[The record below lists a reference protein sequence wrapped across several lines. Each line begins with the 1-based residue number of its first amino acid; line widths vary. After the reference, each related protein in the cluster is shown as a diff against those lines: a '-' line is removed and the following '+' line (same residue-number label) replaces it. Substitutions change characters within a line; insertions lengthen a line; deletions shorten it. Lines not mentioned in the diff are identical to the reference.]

1 MNKAVIMA
9 GGFGT
14 RLRPVT
20 CTTIKPMVP
29 VMNKPMMT
37 HIVEL
42 LKKYGLKD
50 ILSILYFQPEQVTSF
65 FADGSAHGVKMSYV
79 SATEDY
85 GTAGSVGFSRKHLK
99 EPFIVISGD
108 VLTDFD
114 LARAIEYHKEKKAM
128 ITIVLT
134 RVENPLQYGV
144 VITDRDGR
152 ITRFLEKPSWGEVFS
167 DTVNTGIYIIEP
179 EALKYIPEGK
189 EFDFSKDLFPLLLK
203 NKEPIF
209 GYIADGYWKDIGDL
223 SEYLLA
229 HRDVLEGRVDVNI
242 PGTRMNTIGKDVIT
256 GENTVIEDRV
266 DLRGGVVLGKNCL
279 IKRGASI
286 ANSVLGDNCIVET
299 NAKIS
304 GSIIWN
310 DCYVGQNVVIKE
322 AIIGKQCRILNNA
335 YISEGVVVADECHI
349 GESSMLKAN
358 IKIWPHKVVDA
369 GSTLSTSLVWGE
381 KWNKYLFGA
390 SGISGLGNIEITPE
404 FAAKVGAACGAFFGK
419 QANIATSRD
428 SHKTSRLINRALISG
443 ILSCGCNV
451 HDLQVMPP
459 PVSRYQL
466 SANNHKC
473 CIHTR
478 KSAFD
483 PKLIEI
489 KFYDSNGMAL
499 SVAKQKSI
507 ERFFFRED
515 FARAGCD
522 ETGTIHFPHR
532 TVDIYRE
539 GLLKFIDE
547 EAIRQTPFKIVID
560 YAFGASSIIFPQI
573 LGQLGVDAVSLNAF
587 ADEKR
592 VTQDPQM
599 FSASLRQLSNIVQSL
614 KADFGVMFDASCEKI
629 YLVDET
635 GRILT
640 DDMLLSIMCYLTM
653 KTAGG
658 KTAIAV
664 PVIASKIIE
673 DMAAKFGCKVVR
685 TKTMLRN
692 MMEAALAENVL
703 LVGDGV
709 GSFGFPAFQPASDGL
724 ITLAKLL
731 EMLAVVKKPLS
742 EIEKEIPASR
752 LIKVQLPCP
761 WECKG
766 TVMRNLIEDTKNLKT
781 DLIDGVKIYFD
792 NQDWILIIP
801 DPDRPFFHIYVETST
816 EEVSNRLIKQ
826 YSDKIRH
833 WQASAEDKEDQK

>member
-1 MNKAVIMA
+1 
-9 GGFGT
+9 
-14 RLRPVT
+14 
-20 CTTIKPMVP
+20 MVP

-42 LKKYGLKD
+42 LKRHGLKD
-50 ILSILYFQPEQVTSF
+50 ILSILYFQPEQVTSYF
-65 FADGSAHGVKMSYV
+65 SDGSSLGVKMSYV

-99 EPFIVISGD
+99 EPFLVISGD

-114 LARAIEYHKEKKAM
+114 LTRAIEYHKSKKAM

-134 RVENPLQYGV
+134 RVDNPLQYGV

-167 DTVNTGIYIIEP
+167 DTVNTGIYIIDP

-189 EFDFSKDLFPLLLK
+189 DFDFSKDLFPLLLK
-203 NKEPIF
+203 NKEPLY

-242 PGTRMNTIGKDVIT
+242 PGTRMNVIGKDVIT
-256 GENTVIEDRV
+256 GENTVIEDHV
-266 DLRGGVVLGKNCL
+266 ELRGGVVVGKNCL

-286 ANSVLGDNCIVET
+286 ANSIIGDNCIIET

-310 DCYVGQNVVIKE
+310 DCYIGQHVVVKE
-322 AIIGKQCRILNNA
+322 SIVGKQCRILNNA
-335 YISEGVVVADECHI
+335 YVSEGVVIADECHI

-358 IKIWPHKVVDA
+358 IKIWPHKVVDS
-369 GSTLSTSLVWGE
+369 GSTLATSLVWGE

-390 SGISGLGNIEITPE
+390 TGISGLGNIEITPE
-404 FAAKVGAACGAFFGK
+404 FASKIGAACGAFFGK
-419 QANIATSRD
+419 QANVATSRD

-459 PVSRYQL
+459 PVARYQL
-466 SANNHKC
+466 PANNHKC

-478 KSAFD
+478 KSPLD
-483 PKLIEI
+483 PKMIEI

-499 SVAKQKSI
+499 SVSKQKAI

-515 FARAGCD
+515 FARAGCE

-532 TVDIYRE
+532 TVDIYCE
-539 GLLKFIDE
+539 GLLKFINVE
-547 EAIRQTPFKIVID
+547 SIRQTPFKIVID
-560 YAFGASSIIFPQI
+560 YAYGAASIILPQL
-573 LGQLGVDAVSLNAF
+573 LGQLGVEAVSLNAF
-587 ADEKR
+587 IDEKR
-592 VTQDPQM
+592 LTQDPQM
-599 FSASLRQLSNIVQSL
+599 FSTSLRQLSNIVQSL
-614 KADFGVMFDASCEKI
+614 GADFGVMFDASTEKI
-629 YLVDET
+629 HLVDET

-640 DDMLLSIMCYLTM
+640 DDMLLSIMCYLVM
-653 KTAGG
+653 KTAAE
-658 KTAIAV
+658 KTVITV
-664 PVIASKIIE
+664 PVTASKIIE
-673 DMAAKFGCKVVR
+673 EMASKFDCKVIR
-685 TKTMLRN
+685 TKTTLRN
-692 MMEAALAENVL
+692 MMETALAEKATL
-703 LVGDGV
+703 AGDGV
-709 GSFGFPAFQPASDGL
+709 GTYGFPMFQPASDGMV
-724 ITLAKLL
+724 TLCKLL

-742 EIEKEIPASR
+742 DIVKEIPASR

-766 TVMRNLIEDTKNLKT
+766 TVMRNLIEYTKNLNI
-781 DLIDGVKIYFD
+781 DLIDGVKVYYD
-792 NQDWILIIP
+792 NKDWILIIP
-801 DPDRPFFHIYVETST
+801 DPDRPFFHLYVETAT
-816 EEVSNRLIKQ
+816 EEASNRLIKQ
-826 YSDKIRH
+826 YSDNIRN
-833 WQASAEDKEDQK
+833 WQTAAEPEEK